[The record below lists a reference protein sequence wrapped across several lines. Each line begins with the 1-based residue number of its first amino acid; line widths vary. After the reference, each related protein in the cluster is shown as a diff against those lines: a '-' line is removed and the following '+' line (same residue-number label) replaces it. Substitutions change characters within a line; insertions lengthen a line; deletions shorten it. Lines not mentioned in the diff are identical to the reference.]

1 MWSAPSTILFFCLL
15 VLVNLRSL
23 TQACQGD
30 EVPRN
35 VVLDWFKQH
44 LLDGLGL
51 EKPPEPSLQAHEGG
65 KVRVEVGKGHRR
77 ATRVG
82 RAAWAQDH
90 MRHLQEN
97 QEQVILFPSSDSTC
111 GTEVS
116 LPEEKDTRH
125 FTYYF
130 QPSADKQQSAVTL
143 AHFWFYAGEGGSTT
157 VAPLFILTSDQ
168 KLLNVA
174 EIPTKTTPDGWTTY
188 HLERPLHAILAQGP
202 FVFQVRCPSC
212 KCHANEADKTPFLH
226 LHTRPRSPD
235 RSPRQAAA
243 TIPWSPSAIN
253 LLMRPSLEKPD
264 KSDCNREE
272 INISFEELG
281 WDNWI
286 VHPKVFTFYYCHGTC
301 LSLDR
306 TTAVL
311 GIKQCCAP
319 VPGTMKSLRFTTT
332 SDGGYSFK
340 YETLPNIIP
349 EECTCI

>member
-1 MWSAPSTILFFCLL
+1 MCGASTIFSLGFL
-15 VLVNLRSL
+15 VLVTFRSL
-23 TQACQGD
+23 SKACQGD
-30 EVPRN
+30 EVPRD
-35 VVLDWFKQH
+35 VLLDWFKQH

-51 EKPPEPSLQAHEGG
+51 EKPPEPSLQASEGG
-65 KVRVEVGKGHRR
+65 KVRVEVGHGHRR

-90 MRHLQEN
+90 RRHHQEN
-97 QEQVILFPSSDSTC
+97 HEQVILFPSTDSTC
-111 GTEVS
+111 GTQAS
-116 LPEEKDTRH
+116 IPEEKATRH

-130 QPSADKQQSAVTL
+130 QPSAEKQQSAITS
-143 AHFWFYAGEGGSTT
+143 AHFWFYAGEGSTN

-168 KLLNVA
+168 KLLQVA
-174 EIPTKTTPDGWTTY
+174 EAPTRSTPDGWTTY
-188 HLERPLHAILAQGP
+188 HLQRPLHASLAQGP

-212 KCHANEADKTPFLH
+212 DCTANEADKTPFLH
-226 LHTRPRSPD
+226 LHTHLRSPD
-235 RSPRQAAA
+235 RSPRQAVAS
-243 TIPWSPSAIN
+243 IPWSPSAIN
-253 LLMRPSLEKPD
+253 LLMRPAQEKPD
-264 KSDCNREE
+264 DSDCKREE

-301 LSLDR
+301 SSLDR

-349 EECTCI
+349 EECACI